1 MDPSALQSLT
11 AEQKQAVMAQAQG
24 QANQQ
29 IMAAMIEN
37 MTAACFDKCTG
48 TSGDRL
54 DSKEQ
59 YCLASCQD
67 RYLDIRKAVG
77 DSLEKKQSSM

>member
-1 MDPSALQSLT
+1 VLLNYRSIVVLGCLVKIYILHLDSNNEYMHQSISPSTSCVLQNII
-11 AEQKQAVMAQAQG
+11 Q
-24 QANQQ
+24 
-29 IMAAMIEN
+29 
-37 MTAACFDKCTG
+37 
-48 TSGDRL
+48 GDRL

>member
-1 MDPSALQSLT
+1 MLH
-11 AEQKQAVMAQAQG
+11 
-24 QANQQ
+24 
-29 IMAAMIEN
+29 AAMHIIQ
-37 MTAACFDKCTG
+37 KILYIYKHQ
-48 TSGDRL
+48 GDRL

>member
-1 MDPSALQSLT
+1 MWYPEENHFVINVFTIILFFNIVSQSSQLKSNT
-11 AEQKQAVMAQAQG
+11 Q
-24 QANQQ
+24 
-29 IMAAMIEN
+29 
-37 MTAACFDKCTG
+37 
-48 TSGDRL
+48 GDRL

-77 DSLEKKQSSM
+77 DSLEKKQSAI